1 MLPEYPA
8 SCLRVFGNLYGRE
21 GVDDGGLPFAEDTSL
36 PGLSAQQW
44 QLRVTAQGTA
54 PGEIDNSKL
63 RRLPM
68 RNNSFNCAGTKVGN
82 SALPHKA
89 ANRGS
94 APKRRGLFVILYSG
108 DAGATVQLR
117 TQTSRA
123 ARYCVRGEVDTK
135 EAGEVDRNPA
145 PGSLDALD
153 GMPAAAPGK
162 TPGDDRL
169 I

>member
-8 SCLRVFGNLYGRE
+8 FCPRVFGNLYGRE
-21 GVDDGGLPFAEDTSL
+21 GIDDGGLPFAEDTSL

-44 QLRVTAQGTA
+44 QLRVAAQGAA
-54 PGEIDNSKL
+54 PGEFANSKL

-68 RNNSFNCAGTKVGN
+68 RNNSFNCADTIVGN
-82 SALPHKA
+82 SALSHKA
-89 ANRGS
+89 ANRRS
-94 APKRRGLFVILYSG
+94 APKRRGPFVILYSG
-108 DAGATVQLR
+108 DAGATVKLR

-123 ARYCVRGEVDTK
+123 ARYCARGKVDTK
-135 EAGEVDRNPA
+135 DVGEVNRNPA
-145 PGSLDALD
+145 PESSDTLD

-162 TPGDDRL
+162 APGDDRL